1 MAGFGGPDMTELG
14 PLMIAAHNA
23 EHAAYIVKSRAEQ
36 RGVHLTKVE
45 VSGGFSDM
53 WVVKVEVSDAAEA
66 AAAADLSEDTTVLHF
81 DNHRSHR

>member
-1 MAGFGGPDMTELG
+1 MTELG

-23 EHAAYIVKSRAEQ
+23 EHAEYIVRSRAEQ
-36 RGVHLTKVE
+36 RGVHLTRVE

-66 AAAADLSEDTTVLHF
+66 AAAADLAEDTTVLHF
-81 DNHRSHR
+81 DSHRSR